1 MEMPIDKTN
10 KFEVNEKLIN
20 VIDQKD
26 IALNNDQSINQDTI
40 ISMERLI
47 PKLYLYIDKEKK
59 EFTIRIEVNGE
70 ADQQQK
76 ISIMEEN
83 YIFEIWIYKS
93 RKLLF

>member
-1 MEMPIDKTN
+1 
-10 KFEVNEKLIN
+10 
-20 VIDQKD
+20 
-26 IALNNDQSINQDTI
+26 
-40 ISMERLI
+40 MERLI